1 MNNSTSSIVMSKTSW
16 GSKQAKEVFNIQ
28 LPKTNMKCSDVL
40 ELLALD
46 KASSISD
53 NVYVYVSEL
62 LHQIRIQTPTFTKE
76 VTERCLKKVWNEALT
91 AGIKGEDK
99 RILKSIIV
107 TVQKQTVYMTG
118 RNQVVQAIC
127 STVVDMV

>member
-16 GSKQAKEVFNIQ
+16 GSRQAKEVFNIQ
-28 LPKTNMKCSDVL
+28 LPKTNMKSSDVL

>member
-1 MNNSTSSIVMSKTSW
+1 MNNSISSIVMSKTSW

-28 LPKTNMKCSDVL
+28 LPKTNMKISDVL

-46 KASSISD
+46 KASNISD

>member
-16 GSKQAKEVFNIQ
+16 GSRQAKEVFNIQ
-28 LPKTNMKCSDVL
+28 LPKTNMKSSDVL

-76 VTERCLKKVWNEALT
+76 ITERCLKKVWNEALV

>member
-28 LPKTNMKCSDVL
+28 LPKTNMKSSDVL

-99 RILKSIIV
+99 RILKSVVI

>member
-1 MNNSTSSIVMSKTSW
+1 MNNSISSIVMSKTSW

-28 LPKTNMKCSDVL
+28 LPKTNMKSSDVL

-46 KASSISD
+46 KASNISD

-99 RILKSIIV
+99 RILKSVVI
-107 TVQKQTVYMTG
+107 TVQKQTTHMTG

>member
-1 MNNSTSSIVMSKTSW
+1 MNNSISSIVMSKTSW
-16 GSKQAKEVFNIQ
+16 GSRQAKEVFNIQ
-28 LPKTNMKCSDVL
+28 LPKTNMKSSDVL
-40 ELLALD
+40 DLLALD

>member
-16 GSKQAKEVFNIQ
+16 GSKQAKEAFNLQ
-28 LPKTNMKCSDVL
+28 LPKTNMKSSDVL

-46 KASSISD
+46 KASNISD